1 MQRKQRDGKL
11 SSLSTAASE
20 SKIAQ
25 SFSPIDCHEGSICIV
40 YGHGV
45 SLTVTVRCKI
55 QFPGRFRPRPQTVA
69 RSLGKIVKCKIA
81 VKPLYC
87 SCLAFVSFH
96 NLIILFTRVY
106 RYTRLLPTHN
116 ICGTRRCG
124 RQGHLQTLSTQTHTI
139 FAFACQKKK
148 KSGNVI
154 SNCTNIQQEVY
165 KELATH

>member
-25 SFSPIDCHEGSICIV
+25 SFSPIDCHEESICIV

-45 SLTVTVRCKI
+45 SLTVTVWCKI

-96 NLIILFTRVY
+96 NLIILFTRIY

-116 ICGTRRCG
+116 ICGTRRRG
-124 RQGHLQTLSTQTHTI
+124 RQGQLASFISRPCLHKHTP
-139 FAFACQKKK
+139 FLLLHAKKK
-148 KSGNVI
+148 KSQGM
-154 SNCTNIQQEVY
+154 
-165 KELATH
+165 